1 MFFHV
6 MPQKKSRRLV
16 PTYGM
21 YRLEHEGEDA
31 LVVHLGHD
39 DRNAPNRKAFR
50 NAAPRSVDDS
60 RLVQAFTALARS
72 DVTLAHIAAFITKY
86 GALGGLYDHL
96 PPDLA
101 KRFGQRKVVLNQAE
115 ANLFSGFGA
124 PRTNFGGEWSLTTAA
139 LYQRIAKFVNAIIV
153 LDRGLRDH
161 DTIPWA
167 RYSLR
172 SDIREARDILEAAG
186 FRGADAATLS
196 AFERAPAPTPMD
208 EPRDDD
214 TALYLAKYAGDDAER
229 LLRPLVIT
237 PDLQFG
243 RALELDDRGREI
255 LLKVGEWRAYWAAFQ
270 AARRPHP
277 ASAGTIARFQ
287 KQVDCATLE
296 SAATFL
302 FITAALHAQLIGRL
316 TF

>member
-124 PRTNFGGEWSLTTAA
+124 PRNE
-139 LYQRIAKFVNAIIV
+139 
-153 LDRGLRDH
+153 LRRRVESH
-161 DTIPWA
+161 NRRA
-167 RYSLR
+167 
-172 SDIREARDILEAAG
+172 
-186 FRGADAATLS
+186 LS
-196 AFERAPAPTPMD
+196 AHSGNFLTPSSSSIVACAIMT
-208 EPRDDD
+208 RFH
-214 TALYLAKYAGDDAER
+214 G
-229 LLRPLVIT
+229 
-237 PDLQFG
+237 PD
-243 RALELDDRGREI
+243 I
-255 LLKVGEWRAYWAAFQ
+255 
-270 AARRPHP
+270 H
-277 ASAGTIARFQ
+277 
-287 KQVDCATLE
+287 
-296 SAATFL
+296 
-302 FITAALHAQLIGRL
+302 
-316 TF
+316 